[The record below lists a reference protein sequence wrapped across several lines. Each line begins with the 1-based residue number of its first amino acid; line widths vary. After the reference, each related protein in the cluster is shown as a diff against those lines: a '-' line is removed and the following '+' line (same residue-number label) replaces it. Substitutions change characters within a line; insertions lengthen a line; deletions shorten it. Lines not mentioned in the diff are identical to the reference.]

1 MNLPESESESAS
13 SATRWSEEM
22 TDESVIALKTRALEI
37 YVSHRDSAIRRG
49 EAENPRLLESIAE
62 LKAELGV

>member
-1 MNLPESESESAS
+1 
-13 SATRWSEEM
+13 M